1 MKNIKEFINEAKF
14 QKKFDKNN
22 EMLLWFKIWSKLSAD
37 GPMTKKEVLRA
48 LGKKETSYS
57 GMFAE
62 MTARGII
69 APDKSNKGA
78 LKAVPEEQWDLDA
91 ISWHELPGSETI
103 YKQASAREYFDFDKE
118 KKNFKLK
125 AKYRNQP
132 GEASASTEEE

>member
-1 MKNIKEFINEAKF
+1 MKNITEYLVNEVRF

-22 EMLLWFKIWSKLSAD
+22 EMLLWFKIWSKLSSD

-69 APDKSNKGA
+69 APDKSKRGA
-78 LKAVPEEQWDLDA
+78 LKAVPEDQWDLDA
-91 ISWHELPGSETI
+91 LSWHELPGSETI
-103 YKQASAREYFDFDKE
+103 YKMDNAEQFYDFDKE
-118 KKNFKLK
+118 KNNYKLK
-125 AKYRNQP
+125 AEYRDKP
-132 GEASASTEEE
+132 GEASQE